1 MEPTS
6 AAGRDRGRIPGVTER
21 AVPPFEDLLRA
32 CTVSAVHL
40 ELRDVYTPSDP
51 WFQAWLTGN
60 RGEFERRLVRPWLDL
75 IREVTGRGVLVRRAR
90 VISEPV
96 TEYIAFEHATTESNV
111 AAGEQVRWLPRRG
124 SSDLLLPGN
133 DCWVF
138 DNQRVQ
144 FNYFSGRGDFL
155 AAELSDDPVVVKQCA
170 AAFEAVWERAVP
182 HGEYQHR

>member
-21 AVPPFEDLLRA
+21 A
-32 CTVSAVHL
+32 
-40 ELRDVYTPSDP
+40 
-51 WFQAWLTGN
+51 
-60 RGEFERRLVRPWLDL
+60 
-75 IREVTGRGVLVRRAR
+75 
-90 VISEPV
+90 
-96 TEYIAFEHATTESNV
+96 
-111 AAGEQVRWLPRRG
+111 QVRWLPRRE

-144 FNYFSGRGDFL
+144 FNYFSGIGDFL

-170 AAFEAVWERAVP
+170 AAFEAVWDRAVS
-182 HGEYQHR
+182 HGEYQLR

>member
-1 MEPTS
+1 MEPAS
-6 AAGRDRGRIPGVTER
+6 AAGRDRGRIPGVTEQ

-51 WFQAWLTGN
+51 WFRAWLAGN
-60 RGEFERRLVRPWLDL
+60 RGEFERRLVRPWLGL

-96 TEYIAFEHATTESNV
+96 TEYIGLEHATTESNIT
-111 AAGEQVRWLPRRG
+111 AGEQVRWLPRRE
-124 SSDLLLPGN
+124 SADLLLPGN

-144 FNYFSGRGDFL
+144 FSYFSGIGDFL
-155 AAELSDDPVVVKQCA
+155 AAELSDEPVVVKQCA

-182 HGEYQHR
+182 HSEYQLR